1 MAQTAQHVHV
11 IDGKTTSFDEK
22 TCPYCHPN
30 GTVPSEK
37 SYPAVYRKGLT
48 VVVQPS
54 KGLMITDTYW
64 KDKNMFLHN
73 TQRMQHD
80 ASGKVM
86 IGKDEKPIWQ
96 KDTMR
101 LSIPTL
107 EKYIMELSKLVRDIQ
122 QQNSGVPQR
131 A

>member
-1 MAQTAQHVHV
+1 MSVSQHIHV
-11 IDGKTTSFDEK
+11 IDGKSVSFDEK

-30 GTVPSEK
+30 ATDKEQK
-37 SYPAVYRKGLT
+37 QYPTVYRKGMT
-48 VVVQPS
+48 IVVQPS

-64 KDKNMFLHN
+64 SEKNVILHS

-80 ASGKVM
+80 ASGKVV
-86 IGKDEKPIWQ
+86 IGADKLPVWQ

-101 LSIPTL
+101 LSMWVL
-107 EKYIMELSKLVRDIQ
+107 EQYVMELSKLLRDVQ
-122 QQNSGVPQR
+122 QKGTVPQR